1 MLNQQTLSKL
11 YTLSLHGMAKAFEDQ
26 LASPSALALS
36 FQDRFGLLVDNEITY
51 RDNRR
56 LQRLLKNA
64 KMKASACMEDID
76 YRSKRGLDR
85 SQVASLAT
93 CGWIDKGLNLI
104 LTGPTGTG
112 KTWLACAL
120 GNQACRH
127 GKTVFFVRLPLLI
140 EELQVGHADGSFR
153 RRLMQLSK
161 FDLVILDD
169 FGIAALGAQG
179 RADLLEVIDCRAD
192 GRSTIVTSQI
202 PVDKWHDYLSGGS
215 RTVADAILD
224 RVIGGSLRLQLSGTS
239 LRTGRPAAPE
249 QNA

>member
-1 MLNQQTLSKL
+1 M
-11 YTLSLHGMAKAFEDQ
+11 
-26 LASPSALALS
+26 
-36 FQDRFGLLVDNEITY
+36 
-51 RDNRR
+51 
-56 LQRLLKNA
+56 
-64 KMKASACMEDID
+64 
-76 YRSKRGLDR
+76 
-85 SQVASLAT
+85 ASLAT

-140 EELQVGHADGSFR
+140 EEMQVSHADGSFR

-202 PVDKWHDYLSGGS
+202 PVDKWHDYLSGGNP
-215 RTVADAILD
+215 TVADAILD
-224 RVIGGSLRLQLSGTS
+224 RVIGGSLRLQLSGSS
-239 LRTGRPAAPE
+239 LRTGRPATPD